1 MKNDINR
8 VILKWSQ
15 SSPFGGTALNNLFLD
30 SVELAGP
37 LTGLKPTLFY
47 KQLVIKPTG
56 KQTSRPHGLL
66 VVDSV
71 SAGRLSGQRCRAKGN
86 SACQQQ

>member
-8 VILKWSQ
+8 VILIWSQ
-15 SSPFGGTALNNLFLD
+15 SSHLGGIALNDLFLD
-30 SVELAGP
+30 FWDLAGP

-56 KQTSRPHGLL
+56 KHTWTI
-66 VVDSV
+66 D
-71 SAGRLSGQRCRAKGN
+71 C
-86 SACQQQ
+86 

>member
-15 SSPFGGTALNNLFLD
+15 NSHFGGIALNELFLD
-30 SVELAGP
+30 SLDLAGP

-47 KQLVIKPTG
+47 KQVVIKP
-56 KQTSRPHGLL
+56 QESRHPEHMG
-66 VVDSV
+66 
-71 SAGRLSGQRCRAKGN
+71 C
-86 SACQQQ
+86 